1 MTALTFTNLV
11 ALARQLFGKTEAE
24 FDYSLAVG
32 KRDTDSAMAALTNA
46 AYALTNAHLPEVNEA
61 TRVADLLQRQDNAR
75 ALIDATMPEREA
87 MIAAARLKH
96 YAGWSVH
103 SAGPVRYAESDPS

>member
-1 MTALTFTNLV
+1 MTAPTFAELLT
-11 ALARQLFGKTEAE
+11 LARQLFGKTEAE
-24 FDYSLAVG
+24 FDHSLAVG
-32 KRDTDSAMAALTNA
+32 KRDTSSAITALTSA
-46 AYALTNAHLPEVNEA
+46 AYQLTNIHLPEVSGN
-61 TRVADLLQRQDNAR
+61 TKVADLIQRQDNAR

-87 MIAAARLKH
+87 LIAAARAKR